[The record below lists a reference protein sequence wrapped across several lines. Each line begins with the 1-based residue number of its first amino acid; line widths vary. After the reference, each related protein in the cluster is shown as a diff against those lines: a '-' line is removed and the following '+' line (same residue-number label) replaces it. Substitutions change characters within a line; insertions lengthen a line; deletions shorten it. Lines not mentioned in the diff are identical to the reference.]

1 MKIISW
7 RLLAILFA
15 LMLAVPAVGRAQ
27 SFPALDQ
34 SFLSPDQA
42 FTLKVARETNGDLAF
57 RWTIA
62 PGHYLYRDH
71 TVAAAPGAEDTLSLQ
86 LQSGEKKDDP
96 GFGVVDIWRTA
107 GQARLA
113 AATLERAGSPV
124 SINLTYQGCKEDSI
138 CYPPTTRTIA
148 VPALPRAEPAA
159 AAPTLKAPP
168 APESLSASETL
179 SAPEPQPAHEPEAL
193 PESEAVGATDAAAPA
208 SDVSSIA
215 PAVRLDENAGFVDR
229 LADQGGFAWV
239 LLAFFGFG
247 ALLAF
252 TPCVFPMYPILAGVI
267 GRGIDGRG
275 TRRGLVLSTA
285 YVLGLATAFGLLGV
299 AAAWSGQNLQMAL
312 QSVWAVGALSIIF
325 LVLAASMFGGFEL
338 QLPSAWTS
346 RLSRDNGT
354 GRRSVGSA
362 AGLGFASALIV
373 GPCVTAPLAGALLY
387 IAQTGDVGLG
397 AAALFALGLGKGVPL
412 IVFGTAGAR
421 FLPKAGAWMDR
432 VKILFGFIF
441 LGMAWWLASRILPP
455 TVVLALG
462 AILALAAAA
471 ALGLF
476 SGPAASRPA
485 GLARAAGLAVA
496 AWGIMLLIGL
506 SMGAADPWRPLAPLA
521 SRSAPGVAGPGATPV
536 PAAVVVDSAGLERAI
551 GDAAARSRPTMIY
564 FTADWCVICRQMDRQ
579 VFADGQVVAAL
590 QNTDLIKVDV
600 TNNTPETRQLMETYG
615 VVGPPTLIFL
625 SATSQEPA
633 STRLVGKT
641 TVSKVLASLDSAQT
655 AR

>member
-7 RLLAILFA
+7 RLLTILFA

-42 FTLKVARETNGDLAF
+42 FTLKVSREANGDLAF

-71 TVAAAPGAEDTLSLQ
+71 TVATAPGGEDSLSLR
-86 LQSGEKKDDP
+86 LQPGEKKDDP
-96 GFGVVDIWRTA
+96 GFGVVDIWRTS
-107 GQARLA
+107 GQARLSA
-113 AATLERAGSPV
+113 AALERAGAPG
-124 SINLTYQGCKEDSI
+124 SINITYQGCKEDSI
-138 CYPPTTRTIA
+138 CYPPTTRTVA
-148 VPALPRAEPAA
+148 VPALPRAALAA
-159 AAPTLKAPP
+159 AAPTLKTPP
-168 APESLSASETL
+168 APEPL
-179 SAPEPQPAHEPEAL
+179 SAPEPQPAPEPAAL
-193 PESEAVGATDAAAPA
+193 PESEAVGAADAAA
-208 SDVSSIA
+208 VSSPA
-215 PAVRLDENAGFVDR
+215 PAVRLDQNASFVDR

-247 ALLAF
+247 VLLAF

-267 GRGIDGRG
+267 GRGVDGRG

-312 QSVWAVGALSIIF
+312 QSVWAVGALAIIF

-346 RLSRDNGT
+346 RFSRDNGT
-354 GRRSVGSA
+354 GRRSLGSA

-412 IVFGTAGAR
+412 ILFGTAGAR

-432 VKILFGFIF
+432 VKTLFGFIF

-462 AILALAAAA
+462 AMLALAAAA

-476 SGPAASRPA
+476 SGPATGRPA
-485 GLARAAGLAVA
+485 GFARAAGLAVA

-521 SRSAPGVAGPGATPV
+521 SGSTPGVAGSAAAPV
-536 PAAVVVDSAGLERAI
+536 PAAVVTDPAGLERAVKE
-551 GDAAARSRPTMIY
+551 AAARSRPAMIY
-564 FTADWCVICRQMDRQ
+564 FTADWCVICRQMDRE
-579 VFADGQVVAAL
+579 VFADGQVGAAL
-590 QNTDLIKVDV
+590 QNVDLIKVDV
-600 TNNTPETRQLMETYG
+600 TNNTPETRQLMEAYG

-625 SATSQEPA
+625 SPASQEPA

-641 TVSKVLASLDSAQT
+641 TVSKVLASLDSAQA

>member
-1 MKIISW
+1 MKFISW

-15 LMLAVPAVGRAQ
+15 LMLAAPSVGRAQ
-27 SFPALDQ
+27 AFPALDQ

-42 FTLKVARETNGDLAF
+42 FTLKVARETNGDLTF
-57 RWTIA
+57 RWAIA

-71 TVAAAPGAEDTLSLQ
+71 TVAAAPGGGESLSLQ
-86 LQSGEKKDDP
+86 LQPGEKKDDP

-107 GQARLA
+107 GQARLSA
-113 AATLERAGSPV
+113 STLERAGAPG
-124 SINLTYQGCKEDSI
+124 SINITYQGCKEDSI

-148 VPALPRAEPAA
+148 VPALPGAARQAMEGAAQPPAEPAA
-159 AAPTLKAPP
+159 ALALKAPP
-168 APESLSASETL
+168 APEA
-179 SAPEPQPAHEPEAL
+179 QPAPDAS
-193 PESEAVGATDAAAPA
+193 PVSEAEASLVAEAADAAPT
-208 SDVSSIA
+208 
-215 PAVRLDENAGFVDR
+215 PAVRLDENAGFVDQ

-247 ALLAF
+247 VLLAF

-267 GRGIDGRG
+267 GRGVDGRG

-285 YVLGLATAFGLLGV
+285 YVMGLATAFGLLGV

-325 LVLAASMFGGFEL
+325 LLLAASMFGGFEL

-346 RLSRDNGT
+346 RLSRDNAT

-387 IAQTGDVGLG
+387 IAQTGDVSLG
-397 AAALFALGLGKGVPL
+397 AAALFALGLGKGAPL

-432 VKILFGFIF
+432 VKTLFGFIF

-455 TVVLALG
+455 AVVLTLG
-462 AILALAAAA
+462 AMLALAAAA
-471 ALGLF
+471 SLGLF
-476 SGPAASRPA
+476 SGPATSRPA

-521 SRSAPGVAGPGATPV
+521 SGSTPGVAGPGAAPI
-536 PAAVVVDSAGLERAI
+536 PAAVVTDPAGLERAI
-551 GDAAARSRPTMIY
+551 KEAAARSRPAMIY
-564 FTADWCVICRQMDRQ
+564 FTADWCVICRQMDRE
-579 VFADGQVVAAL
+579 VFADDQVFAAL
-590 QNTDLIKVDV
+590 QNVDLIKVDV

-625 SATSQEPA
+625 SPASQEPA

>member
-15 LMLAVPAVGRAQ
+15 LLLAAPAVGRAQ

-34 SFLSPDQA
+34 AFLSPDQA
-42 FTLKVARETNGDLAF
+42 FTLKVARETNGDLTF

-71 TVAAAPGAEDTLSLQ
+71 TVAAAPGAEDSLSLQ
-86 LQSGEKKDDP
+86 LQPGEKKDDP
-96 GFGVVDIWRTA
+96 GFGVVDIWRTS
-107 GQARLA
+107 GQARLS

-159 AAPTLKAPP
+159 AAPTLKAP

-179 SAPEPQPAHEPEAL
+179 SAPEPQSTPEPEVLA
-193 PESEAVGATDAAAPA
+193 ESEAVGATDAAAA
-208 SDVSSIA
+208 SSPA
-215 PAVRLDENAGFVDR
+215 PAVRLDQNAGFVDR

-247 ALLAF
+247 VLLAF

-267 GRGIDGRG
+267 GRGVDGRG

-346 RLSRDNGT
+346 RLSRDEGT

-432 VKILFGFIF
+432 VKTLFGFIF

-462 AILALAAAA
+462 AMLALAVAA

-496 AWGIMLLIGL
+496 AWGVMLLIGL
-506 SMGAADPWRPLAPLA
+506 GMGAADPWRPLAPLA
-521 SRSAPGVAGPGATPV
+521 SRSAPGVAGSGAAPV
-536 PAAVVVDSAGLERAI
+536 PAAVVVDPVGLERAI
-551 GDAAARSRPTMIY
+551 NDAAARSRPAMIY
-564 FTADWCVICRQMDRQ
+564 FTADWCVICRQMDRE

-590 QNTDLIKVDV
+590 QNADLIKVDV
-600 TNNTPETRQLMETYG
+600 TSNTPETRQLMETYG

-625 SATSQEPA
+625 SPASQEPA

-641 TVSKVLASLDSAQT
+641 TVSKVLASLDSAQA

>member
-27 SFPALDQ
+27 SF
-34 SFLSPDQA
+34 LSPDQA
-42 FTLKVARETNGDLAF
+42 FTLKVSREINGDLTF
-57 RWTIA
+57 RWAIA

-71 TVAAAPGAEDTLSLQ
+71 TVAAAPGAEDTLSLR

-107 GQARLA
+107 GQARLS
-113 AATLERAGSPV
+113 AATLERAGAPG
-124 SINLTYQGCKEDSI
+124 SINITYQGCKEDSI
-138 CYPPTTRTIA
+138 CYPPTTRTVA
-148 VPALPRAEPAA
+148 VPALPRAALAA

-168 APESLSASETL
+168 APESLSTSEPQ
-179 SAPEPQPAHEPEAL
+179 SAPEPEAL
-193 PESEAVGATDAAAPA
+193 PESEAVGATDATAAIYDA
-208 SDVSSIA
+208 SSIP
-215 PAVRLDENAGFVDR
+215 PAVRLDQNAGFVDR

-267 GRGIDGRG
+267 GRGVDGRG

-462 AILALAAAA
+462 AMLALAAAA

-521 SRSAPGVAGPGATPV
+521 SRSAPGVAGPGAAPV
-536 PAAVVVDSAGLERAI
+536 PAAVVVDPAGLERAI

-579 VFADGQVVAAL
+579 VFADGRVVAAL
-590 QNTDLIKVDV
+590 QNADLIKVDV

-625 SATSQEPA
+625 SPASQEPA

-641 TVSKVLASLDSAQT
+641 TVSKVLASLDSAQA

>member
-1 MKIISW
+1 MKFISW

-15 LMLAVPAVGRAQ
+15 LMLAAPAVGRAQ
-27 SFPALDQ
+27 AFASLDQ

-42 FTLKVARETNGDLAF
+42 FTLKVSRETNGDLAF

-62 PGHYLYRDH
+62 AGHYLYRDH
-71 TVAAAPGAEDTLSLQ
+71 TVAAAPGAEDTLSLR
-86 LQSGEKKDDP
+86 LQPGEKKDDP

-107 GQARLA
+107 GQARLS
-113 AATLERAGSPV
+113 AATLELAGAPA
-124 SINLTYQGCKEDSI
+124 SINITYQGCKEDSI

-148 VPALPRAEPAA
+148 VPALPRAARQAVDGAAQPPAEPAA
-159 AAPTLKAPP
+159 ALALKAPP
-168 APESLSASETL
+168 APEA
-179 SAPEPQPAHEPEAL
+179 QPAPAASPVSEPEASL
-193 PESEAVGATDAAAPA
+193 VAEAADAAP
-208 SDVSSIA
+208 A
-215 PAVRLDENAGFVDR
+215 PAVRLDQNPGFVDR

-267 GRGIDGRG
+267 GRGVDGRG

-346 RLSRDNGT
+346 RLSRDTGT

-387 IAQTGDVGLG
+387 IAQTGDAGLG
-397 AAALFALGLGKGVPL
+397 AAALFALGLGKGAPL

-432 VKILFGFIF
+432 VKTLFGFIF

-462 AILALAAAA
+462 AMFALAAAA

-476 SGPAASRPA
+476 SGPATSRPA

-521 SRSAPGVAGPGATPV
+521 SRSAPGDAGLGAAPV

-551 GDAAARSRPTMIY
+551 QEAGARSRPAMIY
-564 FTADWCVICRQMDRQ
+564 FTADWCVICRQMDRD
-579 VFADGQVVAAL
+579 VFADDQVFAAL
-590 QNTDLIKVDV
+590 QNVDLIKVDV

-615 VVGPPTLIFL
+615 VAGPPTLIFL
-625 SATSQEPA
+625 SAASEEPA

-641 TVSKVLASLDSAQT
+641 AVSKVLASLDSTQA

>member
-34 SFLSPDQA
+34 AFLSPDQA
-42 FTLKVARETNGDLAF
+42 FTLKVARETNGDLTF

-71 TVAAAPGAEDTLSLQ
+71 TVAAAPGAEDSLSLQ
-86 LQSGEKKDDP
+86 LQPGEKKDDP

-107 GQARLA
+107 GQARLS
-113 AATLERAGSPV
+113 AATLERAGSPA

-138 CYPPTTRTIA
+138 CYPPTTRTVA
-148 VPALPRAEPAA
+148 VPALPRAALA
-159 AAPTLKAPP
+159 VVAPTLKAPP

-179 SAPEPQPAHEPEAL
+179 SAPESEAL
-193 PESEAVGATDAAAPA
+193 PESEAVDAADAATSA
-208 SDVSSIA
+208 SDASIA
-215 PAVRLDENAGFVDR
+215 PAVRLDQNAGFVDR

-247 ALLAF
+247 VLLAF

-267 GRGIDGRG
+267 GRGVDGRG

-312 QSVWAVGALSIIF
+312 QSAWAVGALSIIF
-325 LVLAASMFGGFEL
+325 LLLAASMFGGFEL

-346 RLSRDNGT
+346 RLSRDTGT
-354 GRRSVGSA
+354 GRRSLGSA

-421 FLPKAGAWMDR
+421 FLPRAGAWMDR
-432 VKILFGFIF
+432 VKTLFGFIF

-462 AILALAAAA
+462 AMLALAAAA

-496 AWGIMLLIGL
+496 AWGVMLLIGL
-506 SMGAADPWRPLAPLA
+506 GMGASDPWRPLAPLA
-521 SRSAPGVAGPGATPV
+521 SRSAPGVAGPGAAPV
-536 PAAVVVDSAGLERAI
+536 PAAVVVDPAGLERAI
-551 GDAAARSRPTMIY
+551 SDAAARSRPAMIY
-564 FTADWCVICRQMDRQ
+564 FTADWCVICRQMDRE

-590 QNTDLIKVDV
+590 QNADLIKVDV

-625 SATSQEPA
+625 SPASQEPA

-641 TVSKVLASLDSAQT
+641 TVSKMLASLDSAQA